1 MHIEKYRVIESS
13 VMHNKMLRNV
23 ANRHAIS
30 KIPPADHRW
39 MKDLAEEVSLN
50 LPHQAMTTDPDSF
63 QTVPNLSEADIRHL
77 AAIQDVLAKLQR
89 ERDRIYAQFER
100 KRRPLVQA
108 AVTKLEAKALP
119 PHLPD

>member
-1 MHIEKYRVIESS
+1 
-13 VMHNKMLRNV
+13 
-23 ANRHAIS
+23 
-30 KIPPADHRW
+30 